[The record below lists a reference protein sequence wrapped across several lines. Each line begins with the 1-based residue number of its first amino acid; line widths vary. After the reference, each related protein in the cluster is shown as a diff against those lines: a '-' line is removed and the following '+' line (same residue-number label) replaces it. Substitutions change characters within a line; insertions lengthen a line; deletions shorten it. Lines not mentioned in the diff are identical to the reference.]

1 MEFDFDDDD
10 NIASAPAARPPTPPP
25 GLKAKRPPTPPPGL
39 NKKRPPTPPPAE
51 ATGLLLE
58 FDDDDDIVAA
68 EAPPAKKARPAP
80 SEPPTDAPFAP
91 ADAYDGSRPGYVFKK
106 GDLGLGYYK
115 DTVPTKPKKKK
126 KSVSFKKTEQTVDAA
141 ATVKRVCAI
150 LKSSARTNA
159 AKASKALAMLA
170 TLAGVDGGVTEE
182 TAPLYV
188 DALRSFAASGAV
200 SDGLVGPLGDAVE
213 ALGKADRSCFGVDDR
228 VQVATWR
235 LSLRTA
241 RTLRETDDT
250 YDFCAAM
257 KRVHKAVEALGVD
270 ESDAAVQRRDAI
282 VHCLK
287 SGWAAYESKPWA
299 KTPVEAAVL
308 ACAERRHLFSE
319 AQRSRIDRLTTQVK
333 SCVEINQCVGCTRH
347 FFTKSF
353 LGDDAAVLA
362 RSSGEEPASPRH
374 RAGVAS
380 MAWRSARRFST
391 NVPKILISTQV
402 KSKQRGLC
410 RVETAPV
417 RDVDD
422 TSHPLREVRG

>member
-25 GLKAKRPPTPPPGL
+25 GLKA
-39 NKKRPPTPPPAE
+39 KRPPTPPPAE

-106 GDLGLGYYK
+106 GDHGLGYYK
-115 DTVPTKPKKKK
+115 DTVPAKPKKKKK

-213 ALGKADRSCFGVDDR
+213 ALGKADRSNFGVDDR

-319 AQRSRIDRLTTQVK
+319 AQRTRIDRLT
-333 SCVEINQCVGCTRH
+333 
-347 FFTKSF
+347 
-353 LGDDAAVLA
+353 
-362 RSSGEEPASPRH
+362 
-374 RAGVAS
+374 
-380 MAWRSARRFST
+380 
-391 NVPKILISTQV
+391 TQV

>member
-10 NIASAPAARPPTPPP
+10 NIASAPAARPPTPPPGLKAKRPPTPPP

-106 GDLGLGYYK
+106 GDHGLGYYK
-115 DTVPTKPKKKK
+115 DTVPAKPKKKK
-126 KSVSFKKTEQTVDAA
+126 KSVSFKRTEQTVDAA

-319 AQRSRIDRLTTQVK
+319 AQRTRIDRLT
-333 SCVEINQCVGCTRH
+333 
-347 FFTKSF
+347 
-353 LGDDAAVLA
+353 
-362 RSSGEEPASPRH
+362 
-374 RAGVAS
+374 
-380 MAWRSARRFST
+380 
-391 NVPKILISTQV
+391 TQV

>member
-1 MEFDFDDDD
+1 M
-10 NIASAPAARPPTPPP
+10 
-25 GLKAKRPPTPPPGL
+25 
-39 NKKRPPTPPPAE
+39 
-51 ATGLLLE
+51 
-58 FDDDDDIVAA
+58 
-68 EAPPAKKARPAP
+68 
-80 SEPPTDAPFAP
+80 
-91 ADAYDGSRPGYVFKK
+91 
-106 GDLGLGYYK
+106 
-115 DTVPTKPKKKK
+115 
-126 KSVSFKKTEQTVDAA
+126 
-141 ATVKRVCAI
+141 CAI

-257 KRVHKAVEALGVD
+257 KRVHKAVEALGLD

-362 RSSGEEPASPRH
+362 RSSATSTPRH

-417 RDVDD
+417 RDGDD

>member
-1 MEFDFDDDD
+1 M
-10 NIASAPAARPPTPPP
+10 
-25 GLKAKRPPTPPPGL
+25 
-39 NKKRPPTPPPAE
+39 
-51 ATGLLLE
+51 
-58 FDDDDDIVAA
+58 
-68 EAPPAKKARPAP
+68 
-80 SEPPTDAPFAP
+80 
-91 ADAYDGSRPGYVFKK
+91 FKK
-106 GDLGLGYYK
+106 GDHGLGYYK
-115 DTVPTKPKKKK
+115 DTVRRSPRRKK

-159 AKASKALAMLA
+159 AKASKASAMLA

-213 ALGKADRSCFGVDDR
+213 ALGKADRSNFGVDDR

-270 ESDAAVQRRDAI
+270 ERRAVQRRDAI

-308 ACAERRHLFSE
+308 ACAERRHTLLGG
-319 AQRSRIDRLTTQVK
+319 ARSHRPADGVR
-333 SCVEINQCVGCTRH
+333 SNPVEIAVCRCTRH
-347 FFTKSF
+347 FFTVIS
-353 LGDDAAVLA
+353 
-362 RSSGEEPASPRH
+362 
-374 RAGVAS
+374 
-380 MAWRSARRFST
+380 RR
-391 NVPKILISTQV
+391 
-402 KSKQRGLC
+402 
-410 RVETAPV
+410 
-417 RDVDD
+417 
-422 TSHPLREVRG
+422 